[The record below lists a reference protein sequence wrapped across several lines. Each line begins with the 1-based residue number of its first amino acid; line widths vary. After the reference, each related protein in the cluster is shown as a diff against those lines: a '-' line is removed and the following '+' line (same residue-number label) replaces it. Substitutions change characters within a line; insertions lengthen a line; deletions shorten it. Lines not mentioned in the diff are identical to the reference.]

1 MPKFK
6 IRLKIQAF
14 ELEVDG
20 EREDIPAINNALQQ
34 QFTALIQRY
43 ITSWSK
49 HSYHQAINPSHLAE
63 RSTSSIAPKRNSNFR
78 MGGNRGTAPIRAT
91 VRRLY

>member
-49 HSYHQAINPSHLAE
+49 HSYH
-63 RSTSSIAPKRNSNFR
+63 
-78 MGGNRGTAPIRAT
+78 
-91 VRRLY
+91 RRLY